1 MLKYLVSPKSNDV
14 VGLQDLYLQ
23 LDINNSNF
31 ETIVD
36 DISSGL
42 DPSAS
47 SYIVSSSYPD
57 GNLVRSGGRSNITNT
72 NAQGGDMC
80 RQQIN

>member
-1 MLKYLVSPKSNDV
+1 MVKLLLKCLFLKIQRCCWITGPLFNK
-14 VGLQDLYLQ
+14 
-23 LDINNSNF
+23 DINSSNF

-57 GNLVRSGGRSNITNT
+57 GNLVDLVEDSI
-72 NAQGGDMC
+72 
-80 RQQIN
+80 